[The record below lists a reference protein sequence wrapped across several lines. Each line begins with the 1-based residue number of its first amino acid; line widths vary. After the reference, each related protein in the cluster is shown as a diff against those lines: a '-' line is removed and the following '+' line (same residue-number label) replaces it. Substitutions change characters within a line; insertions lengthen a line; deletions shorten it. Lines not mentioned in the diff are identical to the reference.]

1 MNLAFRLNTGPQP
14 AGQALPGSLQ
24 VNRRL
29 NQWLAFEIDALGQHK
44 VVIKPGK
51 VEIGQGIHTA
61 LVQIAA
67 HELFVDPDQIHVH
80 AVTTASSP
88 DEAVTSGSLSI
99 QECGTAI
106 RHASAQAYRLLLAA
120 IAARENRGAPLTVSR
135 GVVFERGSSPICTY
149 WDLGE
154 EQIRSL
160 LNVEASS
167 SSELNSEPTRWIS
180 HSLPRLDLPAKLR
193 GAPTFIHD
201 LRLPEMQFA
210 ISLRGSF
217 QTEVLKKLVIDE
229 DVSLVEDGQFAAAVS
244 AKLSTLQRVQARYEA
259 IEQQLRD
266 ASTPVSSDTQQWL
279 TSAAVSKSIVAQ
291 KGEHD
296 EVSGAG
302 NSFCGTFFKPWLAH
316 ASIGLSSAIATYV
329 PGKEIRVLTHCQ
341 GIYNLRQD
349 LFIAFG
355 ERLSLSLEQFIVEH
369 VMGAGCYGHNGA
381 DDVAFDAVRV
391 AIASPTISVR
401 MQWSR
406 TQEFSCAPFS
416 PAMLVRVTASL
427 SKDAAPSITQWE
439 QEIWSNGHSSRPG
452 RAATPT
458 LLGASEVSE
467 GTAPRV
473 SMNPPLA
480 AGGGADRNS
489 VPAYAIANL
498 SVENNLHTTMPIRS
512 SAFRALG
519 AIANVLA
526 IESMMD
532 EMAASIDEDPLTFR
546 LRHLQHDQRALK
558 VIERTAAMSG
568 WTADNVS
575 LGIAYAR
582 YKNTGAW
589 CCVVAQ
595 VELTEKVNVRKLWIV
610 ADVGLAINPDGV
622 LNQLEGG
629 AIQATSIAIKEEAG
643 FASNTGIAP
652 NWENYPILKF
662 SEVPRVEVELIKN
675 QELSLGA
682 GEAATAPVIA
692 AIHNAVSRSLGAP
705 IRRLPLTPETIAAA
719 I

>member
-1 MNLAFRLNTGPQP
+1 MNLAFRLNTGVQP
-14 AGQALPGSLQ
+14 SGQALPGSLQ

-29 NQWLAFEIDALGQHK
+29 NQWLAFEIDGKGQHK

-67 HELFVDPDQIHVH
+67 HELFVDPDQIRVQ
-80 AVTTASSP
+80 AVSTGTSP

-106 RHASAQAYRLLLAA
+106 RYACAQAHRLLLAA
-120 IAARENRGAPLTVSR
+120 IAARENRDAPLTVSR
-135 GVVFERGSSPICTY
+135 GVVFERSSSPICSY
-149 WDLGE
+149 WDLGV

-160 LNVEASS
+160 LDVEASS
-167 SSELNSEPTRWIS
+167 SSELNTEPAIWLS

-201 LRLPEMQFA
+201 LRLTGMQFA
-210 ISLRGSF
+210 ISLRGTF
-217 QTEVLKKLVIDE
+217 QTEVLKKLVLNKE
-229 DVSLVEDGQFAAAVS
+229 VLVVEDGQFVAAVS
-244 AKLSTLQRVQARYEA
+244 AKLSTLQRVQSRYEA
-259 IEQQLRD
+259 IEQQLREG
-266 ASTPVSSDTQQWL
+266 SIPLSSDTQQWL
-279 TSAAVSKSIVAQ
+279 TSAAVTKSVVAQ
-291 KGEHD
+291 KGDHD
-296 EVSGAG
+296 EVSSAG
-302 NSFCGTFFKPWLAH
+302 NSFTGTFFKPWLAH
-316 ASIGLSSAIATYV
+316 ASIGLSCAIATYV
-329 PGKEIRVLTHCQ
+329 PGKEIRVLTHSQ

-355 ERLSLSLEQFIVEH
+355 EKLSLSMEQFVMEH

-391 AIASPTISVR
+391 AIALPGTPVR
-401 MQWSR
+401 MQWNR
-406 TQEFSCAPFS
+406 AQEFSCAPFS
-416 PAMLVRVTASL
+416 PAMLVRVTAILDKS
-427 SKDAAPSITQWE
+427 AAPTVAYWK

-458 LLGASEVSE
+458 LLGASEVSG
-467 GTAPRV
+467 GTEPRV

-489 VPAYAIANL
+489 IPAYAIANL
-498 SVENNLHTTMPIRS
+498 MVENNLHTNMPIRS

-519 AIANVLA
+519 AIANVFA

-532 EMAASIDEDPLTFR
+532 EMAAGITEDPLTFR
-546 LRHLQHDQRALK
+546 LRHLQDDPRALK

-568 WTADNVS
+568 WSADNLS

-629 AIQATSIAIKEEAG
+629 TIQATSIAIKEEAR

-662 SEVPRVEVELIKN
+662 SEVPRVEVELMKN

-692 AIHNAVSRSLGAP
+692 AIHNAVTRSLGTA
-705 IRRLPLTPETIAAA
+705 IRRLPLTSAVIAAA